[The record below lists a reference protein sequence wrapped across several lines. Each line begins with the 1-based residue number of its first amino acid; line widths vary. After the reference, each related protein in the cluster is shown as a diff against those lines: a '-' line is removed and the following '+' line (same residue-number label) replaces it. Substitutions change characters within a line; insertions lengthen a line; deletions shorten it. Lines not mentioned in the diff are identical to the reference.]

1 MLKEGKFELL
11 GKFGIASFSC
21 SVLSEKVYQSSI
33 TAAKQFYRE
42 LGDSDTQLD
51 LPNHIHNRQKDSLEA
66 RVTDKPKHQESL
78 LKTWLF
84 LKVIKTCRQSS

>member
-33 TAAKQFYRE
+33 TAAKQFYRG
-42 LGDSDTQLD
+42 LGDSDT
-51 LPNHIHNRQKDSLEA
+51 
-66 RVTDKPKHQESL
+66 
-78 LKTWLF
+78 
-84 LKVIKTCRQSS
+84 